1 MEDGAMTAQL
11 FNLDAERKA
20 RRIGRE
26 SAGAV
31 YLLPLHVGAFFVEA
45 WLDALSRAEL
55 PRWPGMED

>member
-1 MEDGAMTAQL
+1 MTAQL

-26 SAGAV
+26 SPQCVFLAPVRIGAS
-31 YLLPLHVGAFFVEA
+31 LTKT
-45 WLDALSRAEL
+45 WLDAFPIAEL